1 MSQIVVG
8 TWRVSYL
15 SYKALF
21 GWLTW
26 TSYISNIVV
35 RPLLMVSLFALLG
48 RFVESSPKEIEA
60 YILGM
65 SCFWIGAT
73 LTSGIIQCF
82 YYERVLGTLHLAMAS
97 PINRPYLYFSRAFAH
112 LPNGLMSFV
121 SAIVWAW
128 VLLGLDLSNANWWA
142 LALSVAAILASTAC
156 FALFV
161 ANFAVVMRE
170 WISLSVVAHGFL
182 MALTGVIVPIALL
195 PWKIEYLSYALPL
208 SHGLDPIRA
217 AAGGGMVPY
226 GNLVWEGLVALAY
239 AILGYVM
246 FHFMEIQM
254 RRQGKMT
261 EEA

>member
-156 FALFV
+156 FAPLC
-161 ANFAVVMRE
+161 RE
-170 WISLSVVAHGFL
+170 FCRRHARVDQPLRRRSRFPDGPYGGDRSYCPTSLEARISQLRPASIPRSGPHQ
-182 MALTGVIVPIALL
+182 
-195 PWKIEYLSYALPL
+195 
-208 SHGLDPIRA
+208 
-217 AAGGGMVPY
+217 GGG
-226 GNLVWEGLVALAY
+226 
-239 AILGYVM
+239 
-246 FHFMEIQM
+246 
-254 RRQGKMT
+254 
-261 EEA
+261 